1 MWRMPPRPPSP
12 SEPGWG
18 LVLVRL
24 AVGMT
29 LVQAGWQKIT
39 EGVGPWIVESAA
51 SRIASSPEYYSWW
64 GQEILLRWP
73 DLFAV
78 VLSWGAFVTGCAL
91 FLGLL
96 VRPAGW
102 FAALLLANVYF
113 AGPALHQPY
122 VLLLAVCA
130 VACAVGR
137 AGRRVGFD
145 ELLDPRL
152 PVWLTWAR
160 A

>member
-1 MWRMPPRPPSP
+1 MAPRPSSSSST
-12 SEPGWG
+12 SEPSWG

-24 AVGMT
+24 TVGLA

-39 EGVGPWIVESAA
+39 DGVGPWIVESTA
-51 SRIASSPEYYSWW
+51 SRIASSPDYFSWW

-73 DLFAV
+73 DFFAV
-78 VLSWGAFVTGCAL
+78 VLSWGAFTVGVAL
-91 FLGLL
+91 FLGVL

-130 VACAVGR
+130 IACSVGR

-152 PVWLTWAR
+152 PSWLTWAR